1 MTVNFLYKTNFIVEY
16 ICSFLRDKKI
26 HNSNVCV
33 ILTKTFENIDSES
46 FSCDK
51 LSIITINKLYV
62 ALTRT
67 KGNLYIVKQSDFK
80 KVYKELNYITPIE
93 FINKNLLNYF
103 C

>member
-67 KGNLYIVKQSDFK
+67 KGNLYIIKQSDFK
-80 KVYKELNYITPIE
+80 KAKTKYLNSLENVEDIKE
-93 FINKNLLNYF
+93 INKK
-103 C
+103 